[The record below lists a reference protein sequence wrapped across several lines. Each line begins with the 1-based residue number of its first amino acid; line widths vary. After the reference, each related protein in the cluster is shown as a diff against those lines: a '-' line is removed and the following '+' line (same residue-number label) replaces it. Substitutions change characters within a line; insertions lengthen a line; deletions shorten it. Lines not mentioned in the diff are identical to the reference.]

1 MNNSTKKS
9 REQSEGEKKICEENE
24 FDFDD
29 SGFAD
34 AYEKDTSGIREP
46 ELPPAE
52 DPIGILPGITQF
64 LSQQLKTLIQPPE
77 PTEAPEIIEA
87 AGFRSEVHKVTTED
101 GYILTMHRVGEGVG
115 PVVFLQHGLICSSV
129 DWVLGARDKALGFIL
144 ADAGYD
150 VWMGNFRGNAYS
162 REHTVLDPAREKFWR
177 FSFDQ
182 MGQHDLP
189 SMLNYVLELTG
200 QEKLTYIGHSMGTM
214 TFWIMMNHWPWMNA
228 KVRLMVGLAPITAP
242 ALHRN
247 SPLHPLATNSQW
259 LCGLLSVTGNYEF
272 LAKDSVLR
280 DLKQGVLGK
289 VSNLVTGGWLPT
301 QNVLFDMS
309 GVPQATQELLEE
321 IVAHEPSGT
330 SSRNIHHFGQAV
342 NTQEFCAYNFPTPEE
357 NLAAYGSEEPPKY
370 KLEEVTCPV
379 LLFWGQKDWMAQPR
393 GVAAIAARLPHLIDS
408 VKVADE
414 KWNHLD
420 FMWGQEAPT
429 LLFPQIL
436 EAMKQTME

>member
-1 MNNSTKKS
+1 MSY
-9 REQSEGEKKICEENE
+9 EQSGEEKKISEGNE

-34 AYEKDTSGIREP
+34 AYEKDTSSIS
-46 ELPPAE
+46 LPQLPQAE

-64 LSQQLKTLIQPPE
+64 LSQQFKTLLQPPE
-77 PTEAPEIIEA
+77 PKEAPEIIED
-87 AGFRSEVHKVTTED
+87 AGFRSEVHKVNTED
-101 GYILTMHRVGEGVG
+101 GYILTMHRVGAGVG

-162 REHTVLDPAREKFWR
+162 REHTVLDPAREKFWH

-189 SMLNYVLELTG
+189 TMLNYVLELTR

-214 TFWIMMNHWPWMNA
+214 AFWVMMNHWPWMNA
-228 KVRLMVGLAPITAP
+228 KVRLMVGLAPVTAP
-242 ALHRN
+242 NLHRN
-247 SPLHPLATNSQW
+247 SPLHPLATHSQR
-259 LCGLLSVTGNYEF
+259 LCGLLSYTGNYEF
-272 LAKDSVLR
+272 LAKGSVIT
-280 DLKQGVLGK
+280 DLKQSIWGK
-289 VSNLVTGGWLPT
+289 VSNLVKGGQETHAT
-301 QNVLFDMS
+301 QNILFDMA
-309 GVPQATQELLEE
+309 GVPRATPELLEE

-330 SSRNIHHFGQAV
+330 SSRNIHHFGQGV
-342 NTQEFCAYNFPTPEE
+342 NTQVFRAYDFPTPEE
-357 NLAAYGSEEPPKY
+357 NVAVYGREEPPEY

-393 GVAAIAARLPHLIDS
+393 GVAAIAARLPGLIDS
-408 VKVADE
+408 VKVAHE

-436 EAMKQTME
+436 EAMKQNRE

>member
-9 REQSEGEKKICEENE
+9 QSEGEKKISEGNE

-34 AYEKDTSGIREP
+34 AYEKDTSSTS
-46 ELPPAE
+46 LPQLPSAE
-52 DPIGILPGITQF
+52 DPRGILPGITQF
-64 LSQQLKTLIQPPE
+64 LSKGLKTLIQPPE
-77 PTEAPEIIEA
+77 PMEAPEIIEA
-87 AGFRSEVHKVTTED
+87 AGFRSEVHKVTTDD

-162 REHTVLDPAREKFWR
+162 REHTVLKPDREKFWQ

-182 MGQHDLP
+182 MGQRDLP
-189 SMLNYVLELTG
+189 TMLNYVLELTR
-200 QEKLTYIGHSMGTM
+200 QEKLTYIGHSMGCM
-214 TFWIMMNHWPWMNA
+214 TFFVMMNHLPRMNA
-228 KVRLMVGLAPITAP
+228 KVRLMIGLAPVAAP
-242 ALHRN
+242 VLHKN
-247 SPLHPLATNSQW
+247 SVLHPLATNSQW
-259 LCGLLSVTGNYEF
+259 LCGLLSMTGNYEF
-272 LAKDSVLR
+272 LAKRSVITE
-280 DLKQGVLGK
+280 LKPGIWGK
-289 VSNLVTGGWLPT
+289 VSNFVTGGWLPT

-309 GVPQATQELLEE
+309 GVPQATPELLEE

-330 SSRNIHHFGQAV
+330 SSRNIHHFGQGV
-342 NTQEFCAYNFPTPEE
+342 NTQEFRAYNFPTREE
-357 NLAAYGSEEPPKY
+357 NLAMYGSEEPPEY

-393 GVAAIAARLPHLIDS
+393 GVAAIAAKLPRLIDS

-420 FMWGQEAPT
+420 FMWGQDAPT

-436 EAMKQTME
+436 EAMKQTK